1 MSNNEVASKK
11 PLRMESKWVGED
23 TWAFAKEL
31 DANDREKSATVIRA
45 IEGWNDGKF
54 MIRIVPND

>member
-1 MSNNEVASKK
+1 MLNNEGASKK

-31 DANDREKSATVIRA
+31 EENDRQKSATIIRA
-45 IEGWNDGKF
+45 IEAWNDGKLR
-54 MIRIVPND
+54 IRIVPND

>member
-1 MSNNEVASKK
+1 MSNNEGVSKK
-11 PLRMESKWVGED
+11 PLRMESKWVGEH

-31 DANDREKSATVIRA
+31 NEDDREKSSTVIRA
-45 IEGWNDGKF
+45 LEGWNDGKF

>member
-11 PLRMESKWVGED
+11 PLPMESKWVGKD
-23 TWAFAKEL
+23 IWASAKEF
-31 DANDREKSATVIRA
+31 DENDREKSATVIRA

-54 MIRIVPND
+54 IIRILPDD